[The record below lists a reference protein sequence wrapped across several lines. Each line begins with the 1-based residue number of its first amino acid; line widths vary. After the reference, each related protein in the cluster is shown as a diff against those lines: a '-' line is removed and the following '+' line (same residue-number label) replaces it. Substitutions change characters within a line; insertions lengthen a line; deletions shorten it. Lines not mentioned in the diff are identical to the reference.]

1 MTDKLRDYFDEM
13 VVYKDLKNNNFF
25 SSLGLPAFLRD
36 YLLKMFSDDFG
47 NFDVDEVSAFVKKF
61 IPKKEDWMSI
71 KNKIIYENESV
82 QILTKI
88 SVDINIKTGEISFA
102 IPDFG
107 VTEKETLIEP
117 AIWDVYKEDLINTG
131 ETWGIIKLG
140 YRQPDDTVKPK
151 IPGKIKLTGFK
162 NFRPYTVD
170 VEYFKEMR
178 SNFETDEW
186 IDILLGAIDYNAD
199 GYETKL
205 QKLTMLTRL
214 LPFVEKRINLIELAP
229 KGTGKSYVFG
239 HISKN
244 GLLTDGG
251 KVTRSKMF
259 YDANRRKPGWSH
271 HQILMSKV
279 SNREE
284 YIWYLEKTL
293 EHKWSVDD
301 LTSQVKSQLYERQAV
316 ANKISNFERRLPAEQ
331 KDMVVSTMKD
341 PYMFDF
347 INYTEEML
355 ETDIE
360 NELVKNVTSLL
371 MELGTGFAFMG
382 QQYHL
387 EVGGKDF
394 YIDLLFYNTKLRCY
408 VAIDLKTGEFKPE
421 QAGKMNFYLSALD
434 DLVKAPE
441 DNPSVGLILCRDEN
455 RTIAEYALR
464 DMSKPIGV
472 SEYHLCTDLPL
483 DLKNALPAVEDIR
496 SRIDMK
502 K

>member
-1 MTDKLRDYFDEM
+1 MLTPSNQYLQAVEEINDYVNQAKCRASVSVNSEIMKTNIFIGNVIIRNSERGNKF
-13 VVYKDLKNNNFF
+13 VENLSKDMKMRFPSAKGYSVRNLKYMKKFAQIF
-25 SSLGLPAFLRD
+25 TED
-36 YLLKMFSDDFG
+36 
-47 NFDVDEVSAFVKKF
+47 DVDE
-61 IPKKEDWMSI
+61 
-71 KNKIIYENESV
+71 Y
-82 QILTKI
+82 
-88 SVDINIKTGEISFA
+88 G
-102 IPDFG
+102 
-107 VTEKETLIEP
+107 
-117 AIWDVYKEDLINTG
+117 
-131 ETWGIIKLG
+131 LG
-140 YRQPDDTVKPK
+140 
-151 IPGKIKLTGFK
+151 
-162 NFRPYTVD
+162 
-170 VEYFKEMR
+170 
-178 SNFETDEW
+178 
-186 IDILLGAIDYNAD
+186 
-199 GYETKL
+199 
-205 QKLTMLTRL
+205 
-214 LPFVEKRINLIELAP
+214 RI
-229 KGTGKSYVFG
+229 T
-239 HISKN
+239 
-244 GLLTDGG
+244 
-251 KVTRSKMF
+251 
-259 YDANRRKPGWSH
+259 WSH

-293 EHKWSVDD
+293 EYKWSVDD
-301 LTSQVKSQLYERQAV
+301 LTSQVKSQLYERQVV

>member
-1 MTDKLRDYFDEM
+1 MLTPSNQYLQAVEEINDYVNQAKCRASVSVNSEIMKTNIFIGNVIIRNSEWGNKF
-13 VVYKDLKNNNFF
+13 VENLSKDMKMRFPSAKGYSVRNLKYMKKFAQTF
-25 SSLGLPAFLRD
+25 TED
-36 YLLKMFSDDFG
+36 
-47 NFDVDEVSAFVKKF
+47 DVDE
-61 IPKKEDWMSI
+61 
-71 KNKIIYENESV
+71 Y
-82 QILTKI
+82 
-88 SVDINIKTGEISFA
+88 G
-102 IPDFG
+102 
-107 VTEKETLIEP
+107 
-117 AIWDVYKEDLINTG
+117 
-131 ETWGIIKLG
+131 LG
-140 YRQPDDTVKPK
+140 
-151 IPGKIKLTGFK
+151 
-162 NFRPYTVD
+162 
-170 VEYFKEMR
+170 
-178 SNFETDEW
+178 
-186 IDILLGAIDYNAD
+186 
-199 GYETKL
+199 
-205 QKLTMLTRL
+205 
-214 LPFVEKRINLIELAP
+214 RI
-229 KGTGKSYVFG
+229 T
-239 HISKN
+239 
-244 GLLTDGG
+244 
-251 KVTRSKMF
+251 
-259 YDANRRKPGWSH
+259 WSH

-331 KDMVVSTMKD
+331 KNMVLSTMKD

-347 INYTEEML
+347 IDYTEEML

-387 EVGGKDF
+387 VVGEKDF

>member
-1 MTDKLRDYFDEM
+1 MLTPSNQYLQAVEEINDYVNQAKCRASVSVNSEIMKTNIFIGNVIIRNSEWGNKF
-13 VVYKDLKNNNFF
+13 VENLSKDMKMRFPSAKGYSVRNLKYMKKFAQIF
-25 SSLGLPAFLRD
+25 TED
-36 YLLKMFSDDFG
+36 
-47 NFDVDEVSAFVKKF
+47 DVDE
-61 IPKKEDWMSI
+61 
-71 KNKIIYENESV
+71 Y
-82 QILTKI
+82 
-88 SVDINIKTGEISFA
+88 G
-102 IPDFG
+102 
-107 VTEKETLIEP
+107 
-117 AIWDVYKEDLINTG
+117 
-131 ETWGIIKLG
+131 LG
-140 YRQPDDTVKPK
+140 
-151 IPGKIKLTGFK
+151 
-162 NFRPYTVD
+162 
-170 VEYFKEMR
+170 
-178 SNFETDEW
+178 
-186 IDILLGAIDYNAD
+186 
-199 GYETKL
+199 
-205 QKLTMLTRL
+205 
-214 LPFVEKRINLIELAP
+214 RI
-229 KGTGKSYVFG
+229 T
-239 HISKN
+239 
-244 GLLTDGG
+244 
-251 KVTRSKMF
+251 
-259 YDANRRKPGWSH
+259 WSH

-331 KDMVVSTMKD
+331 KGMVLSTMKD

-347 INYTEEML
+347 IDYTEEML

-441 DNPSVGLILCRDEN
+441 DNPSVGLILACQEQ
-455 RTIAEYALR
+455 
-464 DMSKPIGV
+464 MSKTSFSSCI
-472 SEYHLCTDLPL
+472 
-483 DLKNALPAVEDIR
+483 
-496 SRIDMK
+496 
-502 K
+502 

>member
-1 MTDKLRDYFDEM
+1 MLTPSNQYLQAVEEINDYVNQAKCRASVSVNSEIMKTNIFIGNVIIRNSEWGNKF
-13 VVYKDLKNNNFF
+13 VENLSKDMKMRFPSAKGYSVRNLKYMKKFAQIF
-25 SSLGLPAFLRD
+25 TED
-36 YLLKMFSDDFG
+36 
-47 NFDVDEVSAFVKKF
+47 DVDE
-61 IPKKEDWMSI
+61 
-71 KNKIIYENESV
+71 Y
-82 QILTKI
+82 
-88 SVDINIKTGEISFA
+88 G
-102 IPDFG
+102 
-107 VTEKETLIEP
+107 
-117 AIWDVYKEDLINTG
+117 
-131 ETWGIIKLG
+131 LG
-140 YRQPDDTVKPK
+140 
-151 IPGKIKLTGFK
+151 
-162 NFRPYTVD
+162 
-170 VEYFKEMR
+170 
-178 SNFETDEW
+178 
-186 IDILLGAIDYNAD
+186 
-199 GYETKL
+199 
-205 QKLTMLTRL
+205 
-214 LPFVEKRINLIELAP
+214 RI
-229 KGTGKSYVFG
+229 T
-239 HISKN
+239 
-244 GLLTDGG
+244 
-251 KVTRSKMF
+251 
-259 YDANRRKPGWSH
+259 WSH

-284 YIWYLEKTL
+284 YIWYLEKPL

-301 LTSQVKSQLYERQAV
+301 LTSQVKSQLYKRQAV

-331 KDMVVSTMKD
+331 KDMVLSTMKD

-347 INYTEEML
+347 IDYTEEML

-408 VAIDLKTGEFKPE
+408 VAIDLKTGEFKLE

>member
-1 MTDKLRDYFDEM
+1 MNFQKGGQKEVSNCKTISVCNQKGGVGKTTTTVNLGVGLAMQGKKVLLIDADPQGDLTTCLGWQDTDGLGITLATKLTDVINETMTDPM
-13 VVYKDLKNNNFF
+13 VGILHHEEGVDLVPANLELSAMEFNLVNAMSRETTLKNYLSQVKNRYDYVIIDCMP
-25 SSLGLPAFLRD
+25 SLGMVTPSNQYLQAVEEIND
-36 YLLKMFSDDFG
+36 YVNQAKCRASVSVNSEIMKTNIFIGNVIIRNSEWGNKFVENLSKDMKMRFPSAKGYSVRNLKYMKKFAQIFTED
-47 NFDVDEVSAFVKKF
+47 DVDE
-61 IPKKEDWMSI
+61 
-71 KNKIIYENESV
+71 Y
-82 QILTKI
+82 
-88 SVDINIKTGEISFA
+88 G
-102 IPDFG
+102 
-107 VTEKETLIEP
+107 
-117 AIWDVYKEDLINTG
+117 
-131 ETWGIIKLG
+131 LG
-140 YRQPDDTVKPK
+140 
-151 IPGKIKLTGFK
+151 
-162 NFRPYTVD
+162 
-170 VEYFKEMR
+170 
-178 SNFETDEW
+178 
-186 IDILLGAIDYNAD
+186 
-199 GYETKL
+199 
-205 QKLTMLTRL
+205 
-214 LPFVEKRINLIELAP
+214 RI
-229 KGTGKSYVFG
+229 T
-239 HISKN
+239 
-244 GLLTDGG
+244 
-251 KVTRSKMF
+251 
-259 YDANRRKPGWSH
+259 WSH

>member
-1 MTDKLRDYFDEM
+1 MLTPSNQYLQAVEEINDYVNQAKCRASVSVNSEIMKTNIFIGNVIIRNSEWGNKF
-13 VVYKDLKNNNFF
+13 VENLSKDMKMRFPSAKGYSVINLKYMKKFAQTF
-25 SSLGLPAFLRD
+25 TED
-36 YLLKMFSDDFG
+36 
-47 NFDVDEVSAFVKKF
+47 DVDE
-61 IPKKEDWMSI
+61 
-71 KNKIIYENESV
+71 Y
-82 QILTKI
+82 
-88 SVDINIKTGEISFA
+88 G
-102 IPDFG
+102 
-107 VTEKETLIEP
+107 
-117 AIWDVYKEDLINTG
+117 
-131 ETWGIIKLG
+131 LG
-140 YRQPDDTVKPK
+140 
-151 IPGKIKLTGFK
+151 
-162 NFRPYTVD
+162 
-170 VEYFKEMR
+170 
-178 SNFETDEW
+178 
-186 IDILLGAIDYNAD
+186 
-199 GYETKL
+199 
-205 QKLTMLTRL
+205 
-214 LPFVEKRINLIELAP
+214 RI
-229 KGTGKSYVFG
+229 T
-239 HISKN
+239 
-244 GLLTDGG
+244 
-251 KVTRSKMF
+251 
-259 YDANRRKPGWSH
+259 WSH

-331 KDMVVSTMKD
+331 KNMVLSTMKD

-347 INYTEEML
+347 IDYTEEML

-387 EVGGKDF
+387 EVGEKDF

>member
-1 MTDKLRDYFDEM
+1 MLTPSNQYLQAVEEINDYVNQAKCRASVSVNSEIMKTNIFIGNVIIRNFEWGNKFVDNLS
-13 VVYKDLKNNNFF
+13 KDMKMRFPSAKGYSVRNLKYMKKFAQIF
-25 SSLGLPAFLRD
+25 TED
-36 YLLKMFSDDFG
+36 
-47 NFDVDEVSAFVKKF
+47 DVDK
-61 IPKKEDWMSI
+61 
-71 KNKIIYENESV
+71 Y
-82 QILTKI
+82 
-88 SVDINIKTGEISFA
+88 G
-102 IPDFG
+102 
-107 VTEKETLIEP
+107 
-117 AIWDVYKEDLINTG
+117 
-131 ETWGIIKLG
+131 LG
-140 YRQPDDTVKPK
+140 
-151 IPGKIKLTGFK
+151 
-162 NFRPYTVD
+162 
-170 VEYFKEMR
+170 
-178 SNFETDEW
+178 
-186 IDILLGAIDYNAD
+186 
-199 GYETKL
+199 
-205 QKLTMLTRL
+205 
-214 LPFVEKRINLIELAP
+214 RI
-229 KGTGKSYVFG
+229 T
-239 HISKN
+239 
-244 GLLTDGG
+244 
-251 KVTRSKMF
+251 
-259 YDANRRKPGWSH
+259 WSH

-293 EHKWSVDD
+293 EHKWSVDN
-301 LTSQVKSQLYERQAV
+301 LTSQVKSQLYERQEV

-331 KDMVVSTMKD
+331 KDMVLSTMKD

-455 RTIAEYALR
+455 KTIAEYALR

-472 SEYHLCTDLPL
+472 SEYRLCTDLPL
-483 DLKNALPAVEDIR
+483 DLKNVLPAVEDIR

>member
-1 MTDKLRDYFDEM
+1 MLTPSNQYLQAVEEINDYVNQAKCRASVSVNSEIMKTNIFIGNVIIRNSEWGNKF
-13 VVYKDLKNNNFF
+13 VENLSKDMKMRFPSAKGYSVRNLKYMKKFAQIF
-25 SSLGLPAFLRD
+25 TED
-36 YLLKMFSDDFG
+36 
-47 NFDVDEVSAFVKKF
+47 DVDE
-61 IPKKEDWMSI
+61 
-71 KNKIIYENESV
+71 Y
-82 QILTKI
+82 
-88 SVDINIKTGEISFA
+88 G
-102 IPDFG
+102 
-107 VTEKETLIEP
+107 
-117 AIWDVYKEDLINTG
+117 
-131 ETWGIIKLG
+131 LG
-140 YRQPDDTVKPK
+140 
-151 IPGKIKLTGFK
+151 
-162 NFRPYTVD
+162 
-170 VEYFKEMR
+170 
-178 SNFETDEW
+178 
-186 IDILLGAIDYNAD
+186 
-199 GYETKL
+199 
-205 QKLTMLTRL
+205 
-214 LPFVEKRINLIELAP
+214 RI
-229 KGTGKSYVFG
+229 T
-239 HISKN
+239 
-244 GLLTDGG
+244 
-251 KVTRSKMF
+251 
-259 YDANRRKPGWSH
+259 WSH

-347 INYTEEML
+347 INYTEEMLETDL